1 MSLIVSH
8 DNIIS
13 PLGARFV
20 EKILKKSMI
29 DEFSYKI

>member
-1 MSLIVSH
+1 MSIIVTY

-20 EKILKKSMI
+20 EKIEKKSMS
-29 DEFSYKI
+29 DDFSYKI